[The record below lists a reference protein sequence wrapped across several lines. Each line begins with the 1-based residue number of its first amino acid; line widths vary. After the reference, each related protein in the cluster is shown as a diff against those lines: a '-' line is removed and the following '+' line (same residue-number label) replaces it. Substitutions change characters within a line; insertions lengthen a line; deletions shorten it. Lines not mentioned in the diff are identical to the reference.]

1 MYGNFLFHTTMYS
14 GTNQYKKWRS
24 FSGLLF
30 HWVVKTMKLIL
41 TCWVEVINLN
51 VHLSPFG
58 TENVTLY
65 SSSSWILSALLT
77 SLPLLS
83 LLRKGELPQRS
94 QTSGAQRWGEAALPC
109 PQAVLLPCPQGTPA
123 ASVNTVSEW
132 RQASSDLYKHRTA
145 ASCNASSTES
155 FFSSQIQLFSL
166 NQFWR
171 SYIKELFH
179 ALICTLLFVSDFLPD
194 KWFARTENSH
204 FLL

>member
-1 MYGNFLFHTTMYS
+1 MS
-14 GTNQYKKWRS
+14 QCIRAQIGTKKMEIFQWIVTSLSSENHEVNSHPLCWRDKS
-24 FSGLLF
+24 KCAVCHLLTLRM
-30 HWVVKTMKLIL
+30 W
-41 TCWVEVINLN
+41 
-51 VHLSPFG
+51 P
-58 TENVTLY
+58 LY
-65 SSSSWILSALLT
+65 SSSSCTLSALLT

-83 LLRKGELPQRS
+83 LLRGWGLPQRS

-109 PQAVLLPCPQGTPA
+109 PQAVLLPCPEGTPA

-132 RQASSDLYKHRTA
+132 RQASSELYKHRTA
-145 ASCNASSTES
+145 ASCNSSSTKS
-155 FFSSQIQLFSL
+155 FFSSPIQLFSL